1 MSRTVLRLRESVTL
15 PVEAEAISPDR
26 FAGLSQAQVAAL
38 PVLVGRRHRHL
49 GDLFEV
55 EGDGAAEI
63 LIEGDLSHVKRIG
76 QAMTQGRIDIQGDS
90 PAGCMV
96 GMHLGCEM
104 RGGEIFVRGD
114 VGAWAGAKMSG
125 GTLWVHG
132 SAGAMLGGPYIGE
145 TRGMRGGV
153 IVVEGDAGPRAG
165 ERMRRGLIVI
175 GGDAGELAGARL
187 IAGSIVVLGL
197 LGKRPGAGMKRGTI
211 VALGG
216 LEDGLLPTFHYA
228 CTYQPVFLQTYLRR
242 LQAMGLPI
250 TQEQIHADYR
260 RFTGD
265 VNTIGKGEILI
276 YG

>member
-1 MSRTVLRLRESVTL
+1 MSRTFLRLRESVTL

-26 FAGLSQAQVAAL
+26 FAGLSQAQVTAL

-76 QAMTQGRIDIQGDS
+76 QGMTQGKIDIQGN
-90 PAGCMV
+90 V
-96 GMHLGCEM
+96 GMHLGCAM
-104 RGGEIFVRGD
+104 RGGEISVRGD

-125 GTLWVHG
+125 GKLWVHG
-132 SAGAMLGGPYIGE
+132 NAGAMLGGPYVGE

-153 IVVEGDAGPRAG
+153 IVVEGDAGPRVG

-197 LGKRPGAGMKRGTI
+197 LGERPGAGMKRGTI

-216 LEDGLLPTFHYA
+216 LKDSLLPTFRYA
-228 CTYQPVFLQTYLRR
+228 CTYQPVFLRTYLRR
-242 LQAMGLPI
+242 LQAMRLPI
-250 TQEQIHADYR
+250 TQEQIYADYR

-265 VNTIGKGEILI
+265 ANTIGKGEILV